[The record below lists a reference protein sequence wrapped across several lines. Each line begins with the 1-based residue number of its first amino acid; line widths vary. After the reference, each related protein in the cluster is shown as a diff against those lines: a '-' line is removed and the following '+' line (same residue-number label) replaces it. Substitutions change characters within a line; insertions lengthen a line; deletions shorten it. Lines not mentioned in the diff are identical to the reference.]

1 MAVIT
6 IYGKVAEVVNEG
18 YPRLK
23 VWETYDFRGE
33 ARNRLWTVWLDNGT
47 NIKKDDEIKAEGQL
61 GTKVGT
67 YNKPGQETKQV
78 VEHSLNNSLV
88 ELIKAAEPKTS
99 TPIEDIIKIME
110 PAPGIPQ
117 NNPF

>member
-88 ELIKAAEPKTS
+88 ELVKAAEPKTS
-99 TPIEDIIKIME
+99 TPIEDIINIMA
-110 PAPGIPQ
+110 PPPGIPQ

>member
-1 MAVIT
+1 MAVVKI
-6 IYGKVAEVVNEG
+6 IGKVSEVVNEG

-23 VWETYDFRGE
+23 LWETYDFKGE
-33 ARNRLWTVWLDNGT
+33 PRNRLWTAWLDNGS
-47 NIKKDDEIKAEGQL
+47 NIRKDDEVEIEGHL

-78 VEHSLNNSLV
+78 VEHSLNNCHVKL
-88 ELIKAAEPKTS
+88 LKAAEPKSS
-99 TPIEDIIKIME
+99 TPIEDVINIMA
-110 PAPGIPQ
+110 PPPGIPQ

>member
-1 MAVIT
+1 MAVVT

-18 YPRLK
+18 YPRIKL
-23 VWETYDFRGE
+23 WETYDFKGE

-78 VEHSLNNSLV
+78 VEHSLNNCLV
-88 ELIKAAEPKTS
+88 ELTKAAEPKSS
-99 TPIEDIIKIME
+99 TPIEDIINILE